1 MNQFWIFSLF
11 DFANVAFSKS
21 LLVLY
26 AYHCKYIFAGSEG
39 RVKGVSILSND
50 HGFPGGAIEQIYK

>member
-1 MNQFWIFSLF
+1 MNQFWIFSPF

-26 AYHCKYIFAGSEG
+26 AYHEG
-39 RVKGVSILSND
+39 RVKGLSILSND